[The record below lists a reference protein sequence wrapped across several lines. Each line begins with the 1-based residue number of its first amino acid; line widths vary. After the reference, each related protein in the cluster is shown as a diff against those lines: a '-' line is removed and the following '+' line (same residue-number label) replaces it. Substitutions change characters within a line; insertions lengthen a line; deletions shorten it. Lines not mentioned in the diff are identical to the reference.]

1 MLGAG
6 STQVLLGI
14 SWDESNPSWWRRYQG
29 ISKNGCEEN
38 PNISIISILSPGPE
52 VGVFGESVSSVWEQS
67 QKRSFLSAAWYQLP
81 GTPGKW
87 HRKTVISCL
96 CFQPSASV
104 KCFRK
109 YFMTF

>member
-1 MLGAG
+1 M
-6 STQVLLGI
+6 
-14 SWDESNPSWWRRYQG
+14 SWDESDPSWWRRYQG

-38 PNISIISILSPGPE
+38 PNISVISILSPGPE
-52 VGVFGESVSSVWEQS
+52 VGIFGESVSSVVMGAKSKEE
-67 QKRSFLSAAWYQLP
+67 LYECCLVSAARDPWKMAQ
-81 GTPGKW
+81 KDC
-87 HRKTVISCL
+87 VISCL

>member
-52 VGVFGESVSSVWEQS
+52 VGVFGESVSSVVMGAKSKEELS
-67 QKRSFLSAAWYQLP
+67 ECCLVSAARDPWKMAQKDCHLMS
-81 GTPGKW
+81 
-87 HRKTVISCL
+87 VFSAQ
-96 CFQPSASV
+96 CF
-104 KCFRK
+104 CEMF
-109 YFMTF
+109 